1 MKKFKRIFE
10 KRNIWRTIQRHKP
23 TKIPNQAG
31 PLCKSFFFQS
41 LTLFVHSSFSFFT
54 LRVLK
59 SLALLLVSR
68 VFLQAL
74 TMTFLAEWGDRSQLA
89 TIVLAAREDVVAV
102 IIAGLLGH
110 FICTGLAVLG
120 GKMIATKISVR
131 NVTIAGGVVFLIF
144 AATAFFMDPNE
155 G

>member
-1 MKKFKRIFE
+1 
-10 KRNIWRTIQRHKP
+10 
-23 TKIPNQAG
+23 
-31 PLCKSFFFQS
+31 
-41 LTLFVHSSFSFFT
+41 
-54 LRVLK
+54 
-59 SLALLLVSR
+59 
-68 VFLQAL
+68 
-74 TMTFLAEWGDRSQLA
+74 MTFLAEWGDRSQLA

-131 NVTIAGGVVFLIF
+131 NVTIAGGVVFLVF